1 MKNFNKILILI
12 TLIAFVAVVFT
23 QCATQ
28 QSTTGISENGKK
40 GAPEYVLQKSG
51 AQLWAESCI
60 RCHNTASPATFSDVQ
75 WDVAVKHMELRAQ
88 LTRVEAEKI
97 LEFMQSA
104 N

>member
-1 MKNFNKILILI
+1 MAL
-12 TLIAFVAVVFT
+12 VVFVTVVLT

-28 QSTTGISENGKK
+28 QNVTGSSDAPK
-40 GAPEYVLQKSG
+40 GAPEYVLKKSG

-60 RCHNTASPATFSDVQ
+60 RCHNTASPATFSDTQ

-88 LTRVEAEKI
+88 LTKVEAEKI
-97 LEFMQSA
+97 LEFIQSA

>member
-1 MKNFNKILILI
+1 MKKINNVII
-12 TLIAFVAVVFT
+12 GVVVVAFVTVVFT
-23 QCATQ
+23 QCASQQNTTASSDTQ
-28 QSTTGISENGKK
+28 K

-75 WDVAVKHMELRAQ
+75 WDVAMRHMQLRAQ
-88 LTRVEAEKI
+88 LTEVEANKI
-97 LEFMQSA
+97 LEFIQSA

>member
-1 MKNFNKILILI
+1 MKNINKIPLG
-12 TLIAFVAVVFT
+12 IALVTFMIVVFT

-28 QSTTGISENGKK
+28 QNISTTSDAKK
-40 GAPEYVLQKSG
+40 RAPEYVLQKSG

-60 RCHNTASPATFSDVQ
+60 RCHNTASPATLSDTQ
-75 WDVAVKHMELRAQ
+75 WDVALKHMELRAQ

-97 LEFMQSA
+97 LEFIQSA